1 MQSLKKKYS
10 KTEFFFYLYS
20 YSQIAK
26 IMTSVQESNST
37 ANGAAVDKEKA
48 VSSESPAPDPSNPY
62 FFPAFAIPLDFQF
75 NGVPVMK
82 YPVTDDP
89 LTHIKKVHA
98 LPMKE
103 DDIIITAYPKCGEF
117 RQTSLG
123 NHKENTFIQKA
134 YFLTTMLLVC

>member
-1 MQSLKKKYS
+1 
-10 KTEFFFYLYS
+10 
-20 YSQIAK
+20 
-26 IMTSVQESNST
+26 MTSVQESNNT

-75 NGVPVMK
+75 NGVPVLRH
-82 YPVTDDP
+82 PVTDDP

-117 RQTSLG
+117 QLAPLT
-123 NHKENTFIQKA
+123 NHKVNNFIQWA
-134 YFLTTMLLVC
+134 YFLI